1 MGKLRGFEV
10 VSKFKDNEYVQIPKR
25 GTEDSAGYDFVTI
38 EDVVIPSIMEN
49 ALLLSQELESLI
61 NRVYSEGVPKDTTE
75 DKVIGELVEAIDKEQ
90 VKATLV
96 KTGIKA
102 YMQKGEVLKLYIRS
116 SMAAKRGLALANQTG
131 IVDKDYFNNEDNE
144 GHIMIPLINL
154 SALPVFIPAG
164 TRISQGIFE
173 TYLVADQD
181 DAQGVREGG
190 FGSTGESSVS

>member
-10 VSKFKDNEYVQIPKR
+10 VSEFKDNEYVQIPKR

-49 ALLLSQELESLI
+49 AFMSQELESFI

-75 DKVIGELVEAIDKEQ
+75 DEVIGGFVESIDKEQ

-116 SMAAKRGLALANQTG
+116 SMAVKKGLALANQTG
-131 IVDKDYFNNEDNE
+131 IVDKDYFNNKDNE
-144 GHIMIPLINL
+144 GHIMVALINL

-164 TRISQGIFE
+164 TRIAQGIFE
-173 TYLVADQD
+173 IYLVADQD

-190 FGSTGESSVS
+190 FGSTGEGSVG

>member
-10 VSKFKDNEYVQIPKR
+10 VSEFKDNEYVQIPKR

-49 ALLLSQELESLI
+49 ASMTQELESFI
-61 NRVYSEGVPKDTTE
+61 NQVYSEGVPKDTTE
-75 DKVIGELVEAIDKEQ
+75 DEVINGFVESIEKEQ
-90 VKATLV
+90 AKAVLV

-116 SMAAKRGLALANQTG
+116 SMAAKKGLALANSTA
-131 IVDKDYFNNEDNE
+131 IIDADYFYADNE
-144 GHIMIPLINL
+144 GHIMVSLINL

-164 TRISQGIFE
+164 TRIAQGVFE
-173 TYLVADQD
+173 TYLVADGD
-181 DAQGVREGG
+181 NAQGVRTGG

>member
-10 VSKFKDNEYVQIPKR
+10 VSEFKDNEYVQIPKR

-49 ALLLSQELESLI
+49 ALMSQALEEFV
-61 NRVYSEGVPKDTTE
+61 NRTYSEGVSEEMTE
-75 DKVIGELVEAIDKEQ
+75 DEVISGFVESIEKEQ

-116 SMAAKRGLALANQTG
+116 SMATKKGLALANLVG
-131 IVDKDYFNNEDNE
+131 VVDKDYYNNPDNS
-144 GHIMIPLINL
+144 GHIMVPLINF
-154 SALPVFIPAG
+154 SALPIFIPAG
-164 TRISQGIFE
+164 TRIAQGIFE

-181 DAQGVREGG
+181 GAQGVREGG

>member
-10 VSKFKDNEYVQIPKR
+10 VSEFKDNEYVQIPKR

-49 ALLLSQELESLI
+49 ALMSQELESFI

-75 DKVIGELVEAIDKEQ
+75 DEVIGGFVESIEKEQ
-90 VKATLV
+90 VKAALV

-116 SMAAKRGLALANQTG
+116 SMAAKKGLALANQTG
-131 IVDKDYFNNEDNE
+131 IVDKDYYNNENNE
-144 GHIMIPLINL
+144 GHIMVPLINL

-164 TRISQGIFE
+164 TRIAQGIFE

>member
-10 VSKFKDNEYVQIPKR
+10 VSEFKDNEYVHIPKR

-49 ALLLSQELESLI
+49 ALLSQELESFI

-75 DKVIGELVEAIDKEQ
+75 DKVIGEFVESINKEQ

-116 SMAAKRGLALANQTG
+116 SMAAKKGLALANG
-131 IVDKDYFNNEDNE
+131 VAVVDSDYFYADNE
-144 GHIMIPLINL
+144 GHIMVSLINL

-164 TRISQGIFE
+164 TRIAQGVFE
-173 TYLVADQD
+173 TYLVADGD
-181 DAQGVREGG
+181 NAQGVRTGG
-190 FGSTGESSVS
+190 FGSTGESNVG

>member
-10 VSKFKDNEYVQIPKR
+10 VSEFKDSEYVQIPKR

-49 ALLLSQELESLI
+49 ASLSQELESYI

-75 DKVIGELVEAIDKEQ
+75 DKVIGEFVESIDKEQ

-116 SMAAKRGLALANQTG
+116 SMAAKKGLALANLVG
-131 IVDKDYFNNEDNE
+131 VVDKDYFNNEDNE
-144 GHIMIPLINL
+144 GHIMLPLINL

-164 TRISQGIFE
+164 TRIAQGIFE

-181 DAQGVREGG
+181 DSQGVREGG
-190 FGSTGESSVS
+190 FGSTGESSVG

>member
-10 VSKFKDNEYVQIPKR
+10 VSEFKDNEYVQIPKR

-49 ALLLSQELESLI
+49 ALMSQELESFI

-75 DKVIGELVEAIDKEQ
+75 DEVIGGFVESIEKEQ

-96 KTGIKA
+96 KTGIRS

-116 SMAAKRGLALANQTG
+116 SMAAKKGLALANG
-131 IVDKDYFNNEDNE
+131 VAVVDSDYFYADNE
-144 GHIMIPLINL
+144 GHIMVSLINL

-164 TRISQGIFE
+164 TRIAQGVFE
-173 TYLVADQD
+173 TYLVAYGDN
-181 DAQGVREGG
+181 AQGVRTGG
-190 FGSTGESSVS
+190 FGSTGESSVG

>member
-49 ALLLSQELESLI
+49 ASLSQELESYI

-75 DKVIGELVEAIDKEQ
+75 DKVIGEFVESIDKEQ

-131 IVDKDYFNNEDNE
+131 IVDKDYFNNKDNE
-144 GHIMIPLINL
+144 GHIMVALINL

-164 TRISQGIFE
+164 TRIAQGIFE

>member
-1 MGKLRGFEV
+1 MSKLRGFEV
-10 VSKFKDNEYVQIPKR
+10 VSEFKDNEYVQIPKR
-25 GTEDSAGYDFVTI
+25 GTEDSAGYDFFTI

-49 ALLLSQELESLI
+49 ALLSQELEEFI
-61 NRVYSEGVPKDTTE
+61 NRVYAEGVPKDTTE
-75 DKVIGELVEAIDKEQ
+75 DEVINGFVESIEKEQ

-116 SMAAKRGLALANQTG
+116 SMAAKKGLALANQTG
-131 IVDKDYFNNEDNE
+131 IVDKDYFNNKDNE
-144 GHIMIPLINL
+144 GHIMVPLINL

-164 TRISQGIFE
+164 TRIAQGIFE

-181 DAQGVREGG
+181 DAQGLREGG
-190 FGSTGESSVS
+190 FGSTGESNVG

>member
-49 ALLLSQELESLI
+49 ASLSQELESYI
-61 NRVYSEGVPKDTTE
+61 NQVYSEGVPKDTTE
-75 DKVIGELVEAIDKEQ
+75 DKVIGEFVESIEKEQ

-116 SMAAKRGLALANQTG
+116 SMAAKKGLALANATA
-131 IVDKDYFNNEDNE
+131 IIDADYHNNENNE
-144 GHIMIPLINL
+144 GHIMVSLINF

-164 TRISQGIFE
+164 TRIAQGIFE
-173 TYLVADQD
+173 SYLVADGD
-181 DAQGVREGG
+181 NAQGVRTGG

>member
-10 VSKFKDNEYVQIPKR
+10 VSEFKDNEYVQMPKR

-38 EDVVIPSIMEN
+38 EDVVIPSVMEN
-49 ALLLSQELESLI
+49 ALMLSQELESFI

-75 DKVIGELVEAIDKEQ
+75 DDVIGEFVESIEKEQ

-116 SMAAKRGLALANQTG
+116 SMAVKKGLALANSTA
-131 IVDKDYFNNEDNE
+131 IIDADYFYADNE
-144 GHIMIPLINL
+144 GHIMLPLINL

-164 TRISQGIFE
+164 TRIAQGVFE

-181 DAQGVREGG
+181 DAQGVRTGG

>member
-10 VSKFKDNEYVQIPKR
+10 VSEFKDNEYVQIPKR
-25 GTEDSAGYDFVTI
+25 GTEDSAGYDFFTI

-49 ALLLSQELESLI
+49 ALLSQELEEFI
-61 NRVYSEGVPKDTTE
+61 NRVYAEGVPKDTTE
-75 DKVIGELVEAIDKEQ
+75 DEVINGFVESIEKEQ

-96 KTGIKA
+96 KTGIKS

-116 SMAAKRGLALANQTG
+116 SMAAKKGLALANQTG

-144 GHIMIPLINL
+144 GHIMVPLINL

-164 TRISQGIFE
+164 TRIAQGIFE

>member
-10 VSKFKDNEYVQIPKR
+10 VSEFKDNEYVQIPKR

-49 ALLLSQELESLI
+49 ALLSH
-61 NRVYSEGVPKDTTE
+61 K
-75 DKVIGELVEAIDKEQ
+75 DKVTGELVESIDREQ
-90 VKATLV
+90 IKATLV

-116 SMAAKRGLALANQTG
+116 SMAVKKGLALANSTA
-131 IVDKDYFNNEDNE
+131 IIDADYFYADNE
-144 GHIMIPLINL
+144 GHIMLPLINL

-164 TRISQGIFE
+164 TRIAQGVFE

-181 DAQGVREGG
+181 DAQGVRTGG

>member
-10 VSKFKDNEYVQIPKR
+10 VSEFKDNEYVQIPKR

-49 ALLLSQELESLI
+49 AFMSQELESFI

-75 DKVIGELVEAIDKEQ
+75 DEVIGGFVESIDKEQ

-116 SMAAKRGLALANQTG
+116 SMAAKKGLALANQTG
-131 IVDKDYFNNEDNE
+131 IVDKDYFNNKDNE
-144 GHIMIPLINL
+144 GHIMVALINL

-164 TRISQGIFE
+164 TRIAQGIFE
-173 TYLVADQD
+173 IYLVADQD

-190 FGSTGESSVS
+190 FGSTGEGSVS

>member
-49 ALLLSQELESLI
+49 ASLSQELESYI
-61 NRVYSEGVPKDTTE
+61 NQVYSEGVPKDTTE
-75 DKVIGELVEAIDKEQ
+75 DKVIGEFVESIDKEQ
-90 VKATLV
+90 VKAELV
-96 KTGIKA
+96 KTGIKS

-116 SMAAKRGLALANQTG
+116 SMAAKRGLALANSVA
-131 IVDKDYFNNEDNE
+131 IIDADYYNNPDNE
-144 GHIMIPLINL
+144 GHIMVSLINL

-164 TRISQGIFE
+164 TRIAQGVFE
-173 TYLVADQD
+173 TYLVADED
-181 DAQGVREGG
+181 NAQGVRTGG
-190 FGSTGESSVS
+190 FGSTGESSVG

>member
-49 ALLLSQELESLI
+49 ALLSQELESFI
-61 NRVYSEGVPKDTTE
+61 NRVYAEGVPTFTTE
-75 DKVIGELVEAIDKEQ
+75 DKVIGEFVESIEKEQ

-96 KTGIKA
+96 KTGIKS

-116 SMAAKRGLALANQTG
+116 SMAAKKGLALANG
-131 IVDKDYFNNEDNE
+131 VAVVDSDYFYADNE
-144 GHIMIPLINL
+144 GHIMVSLINL

-164 TRISQGIFE
+164 TRIAQGVFE
-173 TYLVADQD
+173 TYLVADGD
-181 DAQGVREGG
+181 NAQGVRTGG

>member
-10 VSKFKDNEYVQIPKR
+10 VSEFKDNEYVQIPKR

-49 ALLLSQELESLI
+49 ALMSQELESFI

-75 DKVIGELVEAIDKEQ
+75 DEVIGGFVESIEKEQ

-96 KTGIKA
+96 KTGIRS

-116 SMAAKRGLALANQTG
+116 SMAAKKGLALANG
-131 IVDKDYFNNEDNE
+131 VAVVDSDYFYADNE
-144 GHIMIPLINL
+144 GHIMVSLINL

-164 TRISQGIFE
+164 TRIAQGVFE
-173 TYLVADQD
+173 TYLVADGD
-181 DAQGVREGG
+181 NAQGVRTGG
-190 FGSTGESSVS
+190 FGSTGESSVG

>member
-10 VSKFKDNEYVQIPKR
+10 VSEFKDNEYVQIPKR

-49 ALLLSQELESLI
+49 ALLSH
-61 NRVYSEGVPKDTTE
+61 K
-75 DKVIGELVEAIDKEQ
+75 DKVTGEFVESIEKEQ
-90 VKATLV
+90 VKAVLV

-116 SMAAKRGLALANQTG
+116 SMAAKKGLALANQTG
-131 IVDKDYFNNEDNE
+131 IVDKDYYNNEDNE
-144 GHIMIPLINL
+144 GHIMVPLINL

-164 TRISQGIFE
+164 TRIAQGIFE